1 MIVSLTSALMS
12 LTMMQQAALVHP
24 EAPSAKPPK
33 AETAVTLATPP
44 PKPAK
49 PNAGNDPRTGKPP
62 AKTAL
67 GPTDY
72 AYEMPE
78 GVACYGKVFYPKGYD
93 AKGKTPAVVLGQGW
107 AGTHVSIEKY
117 AAARRR
123 RGAPLRESTA
133 INARAAAPIPTAT
146 AARAADIARPGS
158 PNTMRRR
165 CVDTS

>member
-1 MIVSLTSALMS
+1 MISTIASALMS

-24 EAPSAKPPK
+24 ETPSAKPPK

-72 AYEMPE
+72 AYTMPE
-78 GVACYGKVFYPKGYD
+78 GVTMRG
-93 AKGKTPAVVLGQGW
+93 
-107 AGTHVSIEKY
+107 
-117 AAARRR
+117 ARRR
-123 RGAPLRESTA
+123 GTGAAPPGRSTA
-133 INARAAAPIPTAT
+133 GQPS
-146 AARAADIARPGS
+146 S
-158 PNTMRRR
+158 P
-165 CVDTS
+165 